1 MRHDVTFP
9 LYVEVDQIY
18 NLACPAAPI
27 HYQHDPVQT
36 TKTSVHGAINMLG
49 LAKRLQAPR
58 SCRRRPA
65 RSTATPRCTRRPRTT
80 GATSTRS
87 ASASCYDEGKRCA
100 ETLFFDY
107 HRQHALRIK
116 VARIFNT
123 YGPRM
128 HPNDGRVVSNF
139 IVQALQGQ
147 SRHHALRRR
156 RQTRSFCY
164 RAGQQQVCRP
174 ACRFPAHTGAA
185 TCAQAARH
193 RRTMSNGFL
202 LDTNV
207 LSELM
212 RSQPATAVLDWFTQ
226 NAQRAMHT
234 SAVTQAE
241 ILTGVALLPVGQR
254 RTALATSAEQMFE
267 QDFADRCLPFDTAA
281 AKHYAVLV
289 AARTRQGQPV
299 ATEDAQIAAIALA
312 AGLIVV
318 TRNTKDFENIEGLV
332 LANPWL
338 TSTPVAQH

>member
-1 MRHDVTFP
+1 
-9 LYVEVDQIY
+9 
-18 NLACPAAPI
+18 
-27 HYQHDPVQT
+27 
-36 TKTSVHGAINMLG
+36 
-49 LAKRLQAPR
+49 
-58 SCRRRPA
+58 
-65 RSTATPRCTRRPRTT
+65 
-80 GATSTRS
+80 
-87 ASASCYDEGKRCA
+87 
-100 ETLFFDY
+100 
-107 HRQHALRIK
+107 
-116 VARIFNT
+116 
-123 YGPRM
+123 
-128 HPNDGRVVSNF
+128 
-139 IVQALQGQ
+139 
-147 SRHHALRRR
+147 
-156 RQTRSFCY
+156 
-164 RAGQQQVCRP
+164 
-174 ACRFPAHTGAA
+174 
-185 TCAQAARH
+185 
-193 RRTMSNGFL
+193 MSNGFL

-212 RSQPATAVLDWFTQ
+212 RSKPATAVLDWFTQ

-318 TRNTKDFENIEGLV
+318 TRNTKDFENIGGLV